1 MRTGIRIAAMALVLS
16 WAGAVFAE
24 EPQPVRDEQAVTVL
38 KAMSGFLAG
47 LDRFSISGEGSTDS
61 RLDAGLI
68 VANPIEVKLK
78 VQRPGSLHISRF
90 DGAETQHLF
99 VDGDSMTLYD
109 TSRGFYAS
117 TEVPEGIEAAMGYA
131 LEELAIEAPLM
142 DLLHHDVFS
151 YLAGT
156 SDSVLY
162 LSDKSR
168 VDGVDCH
175 HIAIRDAEVDIQI
188 CVEEGQRPLP
198 RQLILTSKWEGGAP
212 RFVARLY
219 WNLEPDF
226 SEDTFNFVP
235 PEGVSQIDFLQAPA
249 E

>member
-1 MRTGIRIAAMALVLS
+1 MGILARTFAMAALLF
-16 WAGAVFAE
+16 WASAVIAE
-24 EPQPVRDEQAVTVL
+24 EASQVRDDKAVAVL
-38 KAMSGFLAG
+38 KAMSGLLAG
-47 LDRFSISGEGSTDS
+47 LEQFSVSGEGSTDA

-68 VANPIEVKLK
+68 VANPIEVEMS

-90 DGAETQHLF
+90 DGVETQHLYLQENT
-99 VDGDSMTLYD
+99 MTLYH
-109 TSRGFYAS
+109 TARGFYAR
-117 TEVPEGIEAAMGYA
+117 TQVPDGIEAAMGFA

-188 CVEEGQRPLP
+188 WVEEGQRPLP

>member
-142 DLLHHDVFS
+142 DLLHHDVFAHLAGS
-151 YLAGT
+151 SDPVLYLAGN
-156 SDSVLY
+156 
-162 LSDKSR
+162 SR
-168 VDGVDCH
+168 VAGANCH
-175 HIAIRDAEVDIQI
+175 HIAIRNTEVDIQLW
-188 CVEEGQRPLP
+188 VEEGPRPLP

-212 RFVARLY
+212 RFVARLD

-226 SEDTFNFVP
+226 AEDAFRFEAP
-235 PEGVSQIDFLQAPA
+235 DGVTRIDFLPA
-249 E
+249 AAE